1 MQKFK
6 TIELEDIQ
14 LKKLL
19 SCFNEQAILKNLQLG
34 DTAHSSSGY
43 IDENILEGK
52 NTVADLIA
60 IDYNFEALVLFECEI
75 DDYKIELKKEIFYI
89 TAPEWKLKLMEA
101 NLRFRITNMIENPN
115 NITAFNCL
123 WRENLEVD
131 FILK

>member
-1 MQKFK
+1 MQKLK
-6 TIELEDIQ
+6 TIEIEHFH

-34 DTAHSSSGY
+34 DTAHPSSGY

-52 NTVADLIA
+52 NNVADLLA
-60 IDYNFEALVLFECEI
+60 FNYNFEGLVHFECEI
-75 DDYKIELKKEIFYI
+75 EDYKIELKKEVFYI
-89 TAPEWKLKLMEA
+89 TATEWKLKLMED
-101 NLRFRITNMIENPN
+101 NLRVTITNMKENPN